1 MQFDRYLEWLGK
13 PIKFAIAVAL
23 VLMVGFVFA
32 NVVLRYAFDSGL
44 TWSSEVARYLFVWVV
59 FLGSVLAVAEHSHL
73 GVDLLVGR
81 LPLGMQKLLFGFAVV
96 LIVGVMALIVE
107 GLLLLIE
114 LNRGMTGPA
123 TEIPINNYYYA
134 GLISAVL
141 MSSILIYQ
149 AVAFAITGH
158 HGPAWRRPSS
168 RSPES

>member
-81 LPLGMQKLLFGFAVV
+81 LPLGMQKFLFGFAVV

-134 GLISAVL
+134 GLVSAVL

-149 AVAFAITGH
+149 AVAFVITGR
-158 HGPAWRRPSS
+158 HGPAWRRPGS